1 MINWTVCQ
9 NDRHAGKQRNIPMF
23 TREILNYK
31 EIVSKICD
39 SPSCTQYVWELEEKD
54 EKAALIHD
62 VFLLSWVE

>member
-9 NDRHAGKQRNIPMF
+9 NDRQANKEISPF

-39 SPSCTQYVWELEEKD
+39 GPSCTQYVWEVGEKD
-54 EKAALIHD
+54 EKAALIDD